1 MRRFVAVVLA
11 GLALLASALPAQ
23 ATTRVREI
31 FPARSY
37 EVDVCGFPIL
47 AEERS
52 GHPGYLTLNDAGEVV
67 GVQFKGSF
75 DTVLSSSHGNLII
88 ETTGSTSVTDN
99 GDGTWTMVQK
109 GSGLAVVP
117 SGDPIGPT
125 LLWFTGTVTSIG
137 TFDPK
142 TLEFTPISQV
152 RGGITANVC
161 GMLVTGLKHRHDT
174 L

>member
-1 MRRFVAVVLA
+1 VRRSIAVALA
-11 GLALLASALPAQ
+11 GLALLAFAVPAQ
-23 ATTRVREI
+23 ATTRVKTI
-31 FPARSY
+31 LPARSY
-37 EVDVCGFPIL
+37 EIDVCGFPIL

-75 DTVLSSSHGNLII
+75 DTVLSSSKGNLTI

-117 SGDPIGPT
+117 GGAPIGPT
-125 LLWFTGTVTSIG
+125 LLWFTGTVTTVG

-152 RGGITANVC
+152 RDGITADVC

>member
-1 MRRFVAVVLA
+1 VRRSIAVVLA
-11 GLALLASALPAQ
+11 GLALLIFALPAQ
-23 ATTRVREI
+23 ATTRVREV

-37 EVDVCGFPIL
+37 ELDVCGFPIL

-52 GHPGYLTLNDAGEVV
+52 GHPGYLILNDAGEVV
-67 GVQFKGSF
+67 GVQFRGSF
-75 DTVLSSSHGNLII
+75 DTVLTGKGELRI
-88 ETTGSTSVTDN
+88 ETTGSTTITDN

-117 SGDPIGPT
+117 ASDPIGPT
-125 LLWFTGTVTSIG
+125 LLWFTGTVTTVG

-152 RGGITANVC
+152 RDGITADVC
-161 GMLVTGLKHRHDT
+161 SAFVTGLKHRHDT